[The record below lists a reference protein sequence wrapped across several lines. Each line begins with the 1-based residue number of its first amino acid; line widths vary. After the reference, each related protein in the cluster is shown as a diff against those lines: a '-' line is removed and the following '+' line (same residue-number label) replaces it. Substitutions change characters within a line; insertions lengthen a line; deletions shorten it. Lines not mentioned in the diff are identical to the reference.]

1 MYTTDS
7 EALEAMVVEAIDGLP
22 PALRERIDN
31 LDIGVEETASAADTR
46 LAGAG
51 TLLGLYRGVP
61 LTARTSGYGLTL
73 PDRIVIFQRPL
84 EELATDEAH
93 LRALVRR
100 TVLHEI
106 AHHFGIGDARLREI
120 DAY

>member
-7 EALEAMVVEAIDGLP
+7 AALEAMVVEAIDGLP

-31 LDIGVEETASAADTR
+31 LDIGVEETASGADAR

-84 EELATDEAH
+84 EQLATDEAH